1 MAHSKDDAERD
12 AGEDTP
18 RAREPLQAIK
28 TGTLERSVALTRLGV
43 GAGAKIV
50 GHSLAN
56 LFRGSVERD
65 QAKRAFFKRQA
76 QILADELGQLK
87 GSVMKAGQ
95 MLSLYGQYFLP
106 EEAVEVL
113 SALQDDTAPVHWKV
127 MRPVLA
133 RALGEQRLAELDI
146 DETALAAASL
156 GQVHRATRRTDGMD
170 LCIKLQY
177 PGVADAIDSDI
188 GTLRRLLQ
196 MTRLAPSHFDLGPVF
211 DEVREMLLREVDYVT
226 ERRQTQWFHASLA
239 DDPRFVVPRVIAE
252 YSTAKVLTTSFERGL
267 HVRDARVQS
276 LPLAR
281 RNALGRAFLELFLR
295 EFFSWG
301 RVQSDPHFGNY
312 RIRLDANGEGD
323 RIVLLDFGA
332 TRQFTRRFVQDYA
345 RIVRGALDRDQTQML
360 AGAQAIGL
368 MAPGMPKAVVEA
380 FAGLCETIVEPFR
393 APGDPAVPP
402 HLQTADGA
410 YRWGESD
417 LPMRSGRTA
426 ALSALSV
433 HFRIP
438 PREIVF
444 LHRRL
449 AGVFIMLAT
458 LRCELT
464 AAELLDMALGE
475 IGWELQKPQ

>member
-1 MAHSKDDAERD
+1 MAHSDDDSRRDDDAHPAR
-12 AGEDTP
+12 TP
-18 RAREPLQAIK
+18 LLSIK
-28 TGTLERSVALTRLGV
+28 TGSLERSVALTRLGV

-65 QAKRAFFKRQA
+65 QAKRDFFKRQA
-76 QILADELGQLK
+76 QILADELGRLK

-127 MRPVLA
+127 MRPVLI
-133 RALGEQRLAELDI
+133 RALGEQRMAELDI

-156 GQVHRATRRTDGMD
+156 GQVHRATRRTDGME

-196 MTRLAPSHFDLGPVF
+196 MTRLAPSHFDLGPVL

-226 ERRQTQWFHASLA
+226 ERGHTEWFATRLA
-239 DDPRFVVPRVIAE
+239 DDPRYVVPRVMGE
-252 YSTAKVLTTSFERGL
+252 YCTDKVLTTSYERGL
-267 HVRDARVQS
+267 TVRDPQVRN
-276 LPLAR
+276 LPQPR
-281 RNALGRAFLELFLR
+281 RNALGRAFIELFLN
-295 EFFSWG
+295 EFFRWG

-312 RIRLDANGEGD
+312 RIRLDTQGD

-332 TRQFTRRFVQDYA
+332 TRQYSRGFVRDYA
-345 RIVRGALDRDQTQML
+345 RIVRGALRRDRAQIL

-368 MAPGMPKAVVEA
+368 MTPNMPAPVVDA

-393 APGDPAVPP
+393 AAGDPAVPR

-410 YRWGESD
+410 YRWGDSD

-458 LRCELT
+458 LRCELSAT
-464 AAELLDMALGE
+464 DLLDAALRDVETETSAG
-475 IGWELQKPQ
+475 